1 MKYITMGLK
10 KTEQKE
16 YAKFLYTE
24 KNLTQKEIAEKVGV
38 TEKTLA
44 KWISENEGEWKKLKK
59 SLMATKANQINSLY
73 EQLDRLN
80 DHIINR
86 KIIYDIPENLLKP
99 IKTTLKDG
107 SEKLEYPQYDEK
119 DYPIKIGNYA
129 TSKETDM
136 IVKITNSIKKLEND
150 VSIGETVKIAM
161 TFCEYVRDIDFP
173 LSRKISE
180 FFDMFI
186 REQMNHG

>member
-1 MKYITMGLK
+1 MGLK

-44 KWISENEGEWKKLKK
+44 KWISDNDAEWKKLKK
-59 SLMATKANQINSLY
+59 SLMATKSNQINSLY

-86 KIIYDIPENLLKP
+86 KIIYDIPEHLLKP

-107 SEKLEYPQYDEK
+107 TEKLEYPQYDEK

-129 TSKETDM
+129 TSRETDM
-136 IVKITNSIKKLEND
+136 IVKITNSIKKLESD
-150 VSIGETVKIAM
+150 VSVGETVKIAM

-180 FFDMFI
+180 LFDMFI